1 MGCEYV
7 QSFMFGA
14 PIPADQV
21 LKMLREQYPLAQ
33 A

>member
-1 MGCEYV
+1 V